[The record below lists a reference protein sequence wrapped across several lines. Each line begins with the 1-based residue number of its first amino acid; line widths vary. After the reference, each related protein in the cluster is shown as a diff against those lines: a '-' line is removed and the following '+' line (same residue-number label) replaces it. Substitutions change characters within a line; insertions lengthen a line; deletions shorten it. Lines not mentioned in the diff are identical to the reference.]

1 MFSLP
6 VKALKGSRSLRE
18 ICKQEQNYHLK
29 KMVVIG
35 GEENTD
41 LCQTHRKRPSLEQ
54 KPIEFPSPN
63 LKLVSLKEDRMVD
76 WPTAVL

>member
-1 MFSLP
+1 M
-6 VKALKGSRSLRE
+6 
-18 ICKQEQNYHLK
+18 K